1 MSDAAGTPP
10 SLGGNPGEP
19 VPEVDP
25 DDLKTFWQQIC
36 DLQATYPGR
45 HVAIG
50 LDLMKTML
58 KPGAN
63 ADAVFYRTSMIW
75 ALNQF
80 AQAQLAPGS
89 RMSRSRMLSSERWR
103 PFPWN
108 GLGIPSEKACHSMWK
123 TSSADCEKRSRESDK
138 AGMISAVLSNRPLI
152 AISFPGSEW
161 HSQDIHPQHPPNE
174 EYRDDG
180 SRDVYYPIP
189 SCFGFAKIEHMR
201 MVAGQ
206 RYCREVPVEL
216 KPRSP
221 GDLLPAFRVG
231 SIYSAAQV

>member
-80 AQAQLAPGS
+80 AQAQLAPWVKDEQIADAVF
-89 RMSRSRMLSSERWR
+89 RTMAT
-103 PFPWN
+103 
-108 GLGIPSEKACHSMWK
+108 IPMEWIGH
-123 TSSADCEKRSRESDK
+123 TERES
-138 AGMISAVLSNRPLI
+138 LP
-152 AISFPGSEW
+152 F
-161 HSQDIHPQHPPNE
+161 
-174 EYRDDG
+174 
-180 SRDVYYPIP
+180 DVED
-189 SCFGFAKIEHMR
+189 FFR
-201 MVAGQ
+201 
-206 RYCREVPVEL
+206 RLRETE
-216 KPRSP
+216 
-221 GDLLPAFRVG
+221 
-231 SIYSAAQV
+231 